1 MSRRIE
7 RLHTVEPAELRRLAC
22 AAAEQIHE
30 GATIVDDDAQGPTG
44 IDLILAG
51 EDGSPVLI
59 DIVGGDANVVPTRLY
74 EHLDWMEA
82 NARLF
87 QRAYAGSGLVR
98 VEHPLFVFV
107 ASSFPEAV
115 MRAVS
120 AVEDVSVELVRATPF
135 LVDSKPELLLERVE
149 YHPQATT
156 TRAVARRAQE
166 LETESGSPFETRIE
180 SEGVRSLFSLFK
192 SGVDGLDGRIQAVEH
207 AGGVVFELEGRR
219 LAAVGVSPGSFT
231 VATGDPSLNPI
242 VVSDRVSLE
251 RALNAVISFFVREGQ
266 ESGNGEDAVADEA
279 DQERDELRRIW
290 GDGITADER

>member
-7 RLHTVEPAELRRLAC
+7 RLHTVEPGELRRLAC
-22 AAAEQIHE
+22 AAAEQIRE

-51 EDGSPVLI
+51 EDGSPVLV
-59 DIVGGDANVVPTRLY
+59 DIVGGDANAVPTRLF
-74 EHLDWMEA
+74 EHVEWMEA

-98 VEHPLFVFV
+98 VEHPVFVFV
-107 ASSFPEAV
+107 APEFPEAV
-115 MRAVS
+115 TRAVS

-149 YHPQATT
+149 YQPRTT
-156 TRAVARRAQE
+156 TSRAVTRRTQE
-166 LETESGSPFETRIE
+166 LDTESRSSFESKIE

-192 SGVDGLDGRIQAVEH
+192 SGVDGLDGRIAAVEH
-207 AGGVVFELEGRR
+207 AGGVVFELDGHR

-242 VVSDRVSLE
+242 VVSDRISLE

-266 ESGNGEDAVADEA
+266 GSGNGEDVATDEA
-279 DQERDELRRIW
+279 GQERGELRRIW
-290 GDGITADER
+290 GDGITRDER

>member
-59 DIVGGDANVVPTRLY
+59 DIVSGDTNAVPTRLY
-74 EHLDWMEA
+74 EHLEWMDA

-98 VEHPLFVFV
+98 VEHPVFVFV
-107 ASSFPEAV
+107 APSFPEAV
-115 MRAVS
+115 LRAVS
-120 AVEDVSVELVRATPF
+120 AIRDVSVELVRATPF

-149 YHPQATT
+149 YTPRETMN
-156 TRAVARRAQE
+156 RAVARRTQE
-166 LETESGSPFETRIE
+166 IKADSGSPFESKIE

-192 SGVDGLDGRIQAVEH
+192 SGIDGLDGRIAASEDG
-207 AGGVVFELEGRR
+207 GGVVFELDGRR

-251 RALNAVISFFVREGQ
+251 RALNAVISFFVREGR
-266 ESGNGEDAVADEA
+266 ESGNGEDVGED
-279 DQERDELRRIW
+279 DSGQERGELRRIW
-290 GDGITADER
+290 GDGITTDER